1 MVLKSCGKINVG
13 LKIINEREDGYH
25 NIETIFYPVNIFDE
39 IDFQLSK
46 SSKGFNSLH
55 LKSDKS
61 YIPPDKSNTCYKAIT
76 NFFKL
81 FLIKDCFDIFVNIR
95 KNIPVGGG
103 LGGGSSDAASIIK
116 ALTRYFNINISENR
130 NEIMKV
136 ALSVGSDVP
145 FFLISKPCFAAG
157 RGDIL
162 KLLPEFKLNYRIL
175 LVNPNLHISTKWAYE
190 NYILN
195 NSISNMSPLK
205 DITKFDLSEYNFE
218 NDFEEV
224 VFKKYPE
231 LKEIK
236 DTMKN
241 NGAVYSSLSGS
252 GATMFGF
259 YNFSDEKNLSACY
272 KKFKEL
278 NYFTYIS

>member
-195 NSISNMSPLK
+195 NSISNVSPLK

-241 NGAVYSSLSGS
+241 NGAIYSSLSGS

>member
-195 NSISNMSPLK
+195 NSISNVSPLK

-224 VFKKYPE
+224 VFKKYSE

>member
-1 MVLKSCGKINVG
+1 MVLKSFGKINVG

-61 YIPPDKSNTCYKAIT
+61 YIPPDKNNTLYKSIT

-145 FFLISKPCFAAG
+145 FFIISKPCFAAG

-190 NYILN
+190 NFILD
-195 NSISNMSPLK
+195 NSISNVSPLK
-205 DITKFDLSEYNFE
+205 DITKFDLSEYSFE

-224 VFKKYPE
+224 VFNKYPE

-236 DTMKN
+236 DMMKN

-259 YNFSDEKNLSACY
+259 YNFSDEKNLSTCY